1 MIKSQMSA
9 DIFRRRRR
17 RRFPAFGVITSEVSK
32 NVLRIRRTELTLM
45 KGIEAGPFYW
55 DVIPSSSMP
64 QS

>member
-9 DIFRRRRR
+9 DIFRGRRG

-45 KGIEAGPFYW
+45 KGIEAGPFNW